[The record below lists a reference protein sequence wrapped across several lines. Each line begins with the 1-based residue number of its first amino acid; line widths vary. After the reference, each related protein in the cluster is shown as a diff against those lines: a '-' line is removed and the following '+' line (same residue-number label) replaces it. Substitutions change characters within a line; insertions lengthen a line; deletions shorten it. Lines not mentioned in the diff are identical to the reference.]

1 MYVNG
6 GSSVVY
12 TIGAFASG
20 NATYVWTLNGVTLT
34 NGDNGY
40 AGTLF
45 SGAATATLTIS
56 NYTSALTGLQI
67 QVDVYNPNVST
78 PATSSVTLPAGFP
91 TPALW
96 TADFCII
103 NSQSSAEYAG
113 VGVIS
118 TGTLW
123 NFIDDEGPG
132 DPLFNGGPWTSATS
146 FNDLGTSNTGVTVTL
161 PLAGIETF
169 SPPFAN
175 MLLDSDAIMPTT
187 AVPNGIVV
195 TTTPGFYNIVLF
207 AIDGAN
213 SHRGTIFTINGNSQL
228 VENNANSGT
237 FNEDTG
243 FYEGINFVIYTNVV
257 ISTGTLDIGTA
268 PDPNADGGGNTEAI
282 FNGLQLQLIL
292 PIDLAIEQ
300 SGANAVLNYSGGTL
314 LQAPTLLGPW
324 TTNSMPSPASIPA
337 SNSTQFFKLKVGDGL
352 PAD

>member
-1 MYVNG
+1 M
-6 GSSVVY
+6 
-12 TIGAFASG
+12 
-20 NATYVWTLNGVTLT
+20 
-34 NGDNGY
+34 
-40 AGTLF
+40 
-45 SGAATATLTIS
+45 
-56 NYTSALTGLQI
+56 
-67 QVDVYNPNVST
+67 
-78 PATSSVTLPAGFP
+78 
-91 TPALW
+91 
-96 TADFCII
+96 
-103 NSQSSAEYAG
+103 
-113 VGVIS
+113 
-118 TGTLW
+118 
-123 NFIDDEGPG
+123 
-132 DPLFNGGPWTSATS
+132 
-146 FNDLGTSNTGVTVTL
+146 
-161 PLAGIETF
+161 
-169 SPPFAN
+169 
-175 MLLDSDAIMPTT
+175 
-187 AVPNGIVV
+187 
-195 TTTPGFYNIVLF
+195 LF